1 MHKRPSWF
9 WCHYKAHSCSMY
21 NRQVFISIQRCTMF
35 IRPLLKTYLEDLVK
49 SLLMRLRLKTISISI
64 LSDALTNTPSEQI
77 STLCKWCQCGISS
90 YGVNPWVSCAFG
102 NVIDF
107 RTIGRSADPLQKL
120 LFGPHLLLR
129 TLNLPIRIDNKGE
142 IQYCFHINL
151 KGVEKMKWA
160 CGGDSGKKRSG

>member
-90 YGVNPWVSCAFG
+90 YGVNPWVRCASG
-102 NVIDF
+102 NVWSKICVKKIILWTQTC
-107 RTIGRSADPLQKL
+107 RGGLRCCSLV
-120 LFGPHLLLR
+120 LFHHAVPAVKFSFIYYLILHISTYVGTYSGTFHS
-129 TLNLPIRIDNKGE
+129 NL
-142 IQYCFHINL
+142 
-151 KGVEKMKWA
+151 
-160 CGGDSGKKRSG
+160 